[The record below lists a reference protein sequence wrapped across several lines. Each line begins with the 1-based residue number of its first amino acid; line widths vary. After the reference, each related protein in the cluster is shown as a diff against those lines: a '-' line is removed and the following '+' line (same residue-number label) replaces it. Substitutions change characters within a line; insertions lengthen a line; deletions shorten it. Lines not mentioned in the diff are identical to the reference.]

1 MDESYIF
8 SIHEYMEVE
17 HGISEQY
24 SDYHEQHEQHEHQER
39 HEQIEQMERMER
51 HEQQEQHDF
60 LMDEYSEQHHIIIEV
75 SG

>member
-1 MDESYIF
+1 
-8 SIHEYMEVE
+8 MEVE
-17 HGISEQY
+17 HGISEQC
-24 SDYHEQHEQHEHQER
+24 SEQHEHQER
-39 HEQIEQMERMER
+39 HEQMEHREQMER

>member
-24 SDYHEQHEQHEHQER
+24 SDYHEQHEHPER
-39 HEQIEQMERMER
+39 HEQYEQ
-51 HEQQEQHDF
+51 HEQHDD
-60 LMDEYSEQHHIIIEV
+60 LLHLVVLPDR
-75 SG
+75 